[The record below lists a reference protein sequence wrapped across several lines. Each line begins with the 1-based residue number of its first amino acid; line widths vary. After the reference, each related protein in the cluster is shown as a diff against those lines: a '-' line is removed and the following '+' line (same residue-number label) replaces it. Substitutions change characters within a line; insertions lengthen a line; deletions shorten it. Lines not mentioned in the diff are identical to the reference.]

1 MFRVG
6 LTGNIASGKSTVA
19 EVWSGLGA
27 PVVDADVLARE
38 AVAPGTPALRAIA
51 RSFGPEVL
59 DESGRLDRAGLR
71 RRVFDDPA
79 ARRRLEEIVHPA
91 VARLRDEREA
101 ALEADGVRIVVHDIP
116 LLFEVG
122 LESEFD
128 RVVLVD
134 APAEVRLRRLVEN
147 RDLPEPEAR
156 AMVDAQMPAER
167 KRGKADL
174 IIENGGSLEEL
185 RVGAEEVW
193 RRLLSEADASG

>member
-27 PVVDADVLARE
+27 SVVDADVLARE

-71 RRVFDDPA
+71 RLVFDDPA

-134 APAEVRLRRLVEN
+134 APAELRFRRLVEN

>member
-6 LTGNIASGKSTVA
+6 LTGNIASGKSSVA
-19 EVWSGLGA
+19 QVWSELGA
-27 PVVDADVLARE
+27 RVVDADVLARE

-71 RRVFDDPA
+71 RLVFDDPT
-79 ARRRLEEIVHPA
+79 ARRRLEEIIHPA
-91 VARLRDEREA
+91 VARLREEREA
-101 ALEADGVRIVVHDIP
+101 ALEADGVGVVVHDVP

-122 LESEFD
+122 LEDEFD

-134 APAEVRLRRLVEN
+134 SPAAVRLRRLVEN
-147 RDLPEPEAR
+147 RGLPEPEAR
-156 AMVDAQMPAER
+156 AMVEAQMPAER

-174 IIENGGSLEEL
+174 IIENDGSLEEL
-185 RVGAEEVW
+185 RVGAEDVW